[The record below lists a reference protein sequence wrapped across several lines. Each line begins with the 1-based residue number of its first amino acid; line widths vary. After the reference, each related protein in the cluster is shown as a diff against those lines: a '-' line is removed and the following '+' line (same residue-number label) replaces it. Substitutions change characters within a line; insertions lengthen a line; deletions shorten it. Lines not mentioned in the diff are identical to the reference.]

1 MGELLAW
8 MVGWA
13 LILEYAVAASAVS
26 VGWSGYFVGL
36 LSSSLGIVVPPALA
50 FGPYAGGVVNL
61 PALIIALLVTWLLM
75 IGTKESARF
84 NAVLVA
90 VKVTALTLFIAL
102 TIPMMKG
109 ANFDPFVPNGWGSVG
124 VVGAAAS
131 IFFAYVGFD
140 AVRSGAVRGG

>member
-1 MGELLAW
+1 
-8 MVGWA
+8 
-13 LILEYAVAASAVS
+13 
-26 VGWSGYFVGL
+26 
-36 LSSSLGIVVPPALA
+36 
-50 FGPYAGGVVNL
+50 
-61 PALIIALLVTWLLM
+61 M
-75 IGTKESARF
+75 IGTKESSRF

-140 AVRSGAVRGG
+140 AVSTGAEETRNPPRNVPIGLIASSGLCQVRTAERRGGEGCVGKV